1 MSSSIEPDSSFV
13 QSATR
18 ESATGESAA
27 TTQTHDKK
35 WKSPVWQYCRCPTA
49 DEDQDHLYCAHCPP
63 YPTPEDYIEPY
74 YAKHSEN
81 MKKHLFRHHCITVE
95 KALSKN
101 QVEVNQ
107 QLKQLYHQAEGT
119 GATSELD
126 TKILK
131 AQLNKLVI
139 TEALISLIVVR
150 NLSFC
155 LVEWPKFY
163 TLCQALNQECEG
175 IITTAHS
182 QVCVKVSEA

>member
-13 QSATR
+13 QSTTA
-18 ESATGESAA
+18 ESIT

-35 WKSPVWQYCRCPTA
+35 WKSPVWQYCRCPTP

-63 YPTPEDYIEPY
+63 YPTPKDYIEPY
-74 YAKHSEN
+74 HAKHLEN
-81 MKKHLFRHHCITVE
+81 DIKKHLFRHHHITVE

-107 QLKQLYHQAEGT
+107 RLKQLYYQAKR
-119 GATSELD
+119 TSTTNELD

-139 TEALISLIVVR
+139 TEALISLIVV
-150 NLSFC
+150 
-155 LVEWPKFY
+155 
-163 TLCQALNQECEG
+163 
-175 IITTAHS
+175 
-182 QVCVKVSEA
+182 

>member
-13 QSATR
+13 RSATG

-35 WKSPVWQYCRCPTA
+35 WKSPVWQYCCCPTA
-49 DEDQDHLYCAHCPP
+49 DKDQDYLYYAYCPP

-74 YAKHSEN
+74 YAKHLEN
-81 MKKHLFRHHCITVE
+81 MKKHLFRHYCITIE

-107 QLKQLYHQAEGT
+107 QLKQLYHQAKGT
-119 GATSELD
+119 SATSELD

-139 TEALISLIVVR
+139 TEALISLIVVQ

-155 LVEWPKFY
+155 LVEWPKFH
-163 TLCQALNQECEG
+163 TLC
-175 IITTAHS
+175 
-182 QVCVKVSEA
+182 